1 MQLAFWQIVVL
12 AVVQGITEFLP
23 ISSDGHL
30 VVVSQL
36 LAPGQDLDQ
45 FVELNVVLHMGTL
58 GSILVYY
65 WKHILR
71 LLGEDRRLVGLI
83 VAGTVPAVVIGLPLR
98 FFGEHILA
106 NPLLAGLMLP
116 VTGGLLIIAS
126 KFQRSTTQEYQALT
140 LRQAMCIGTAQA
152 TALLPGISRSGTTI
166 SAGLLLGLSP
176 RSAMTFSFLLALPAI
191 AGAGV
196 LETIKM
202 ISEPSEAEHL
212 PATWLLAGAV
222 ISFGVGL
229 AAITLLVRM
238 LERNRF
244 HWFAWWCIPLGIG
257 VVIWQLTK

>member
-12 AVVQGITEFLP
+12 AIVQGITEFLP

-65 WKHILR
+65 WRHILR
-71 LLGEDRRLVGLI
+71 LLGEDRRLIGLI

-98 FFGEHILA
+98 FFGEHILGS
-106 NPLLAGLMLP
+106 PLLAGLMLP
-116 VTGGLLIIAS
+116 VTGGLLILAS
-126 KFQRSTTQEYQALT
+126 RYQRSNQQDYQTLS
-140 LRQAMCIGTAQA
+140 LRQALCIGTAQA

-176 RSAMTFSFLLALPAI
+176 RAATTFSFLLALPAI

-202 ISEPSEAEHL
+202 LGERSESQHL
-212 PATWLLAGAV
+212 PAPWLFGGAV

-238 LERNRF
+238 LERNRL
-244 HWFAWWCIPLGIG
+244 HWFAWWCIPLGIS
-257 VVIWQLTK
+257 VVIWQLSK